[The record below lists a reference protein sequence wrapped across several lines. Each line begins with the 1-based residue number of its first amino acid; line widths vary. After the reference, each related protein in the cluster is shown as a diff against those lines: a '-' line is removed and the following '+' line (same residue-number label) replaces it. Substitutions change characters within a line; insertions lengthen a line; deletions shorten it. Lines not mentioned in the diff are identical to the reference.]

1 MRYIV
6 NIDPITNLLS
16 DKNFFF
22 GTGFMGAEFSTK
34 KELLQLLR
42 EYATIEKDGVRYWRE
57 YIKLSFSLA
66 STISSIKEEGN
77 RQARENGVVNLFT
90 TCLAAKKDP
99 FYGIHIYFRPAGW
112 LDENGN
118 VFKFVVEKGEELTPN
133 YGKLSNILEELGIE
147 IEQ

>member
-1 MRYIV
+1 MRYVV
-6 NIDPITNLLS
+6 NIDPITNSLS

-22 GTGFMGAEFSTK
+22 GTGFVGAEFSTK

-99 FYGIHIYFRPAGW
+99 FYGIHIYYRPAGW

-118 VFKFVVEKGEELTPN
+118 IFKFVVEKGKKLTPN
-133 YGKLSNILEELGIE
+133 YGKLSNILKELGIE